1 LTSSEFDRQLQS
13 KPWKY
18 LYELIKKTVLS
29 DIKQTIIQLLSL
41 GILPRFMA
49 RYLSMI
55 GQKYRGDVTIWPKLR
70 LKDLVALLGY
80 PSRERLE
87 FAYYEGARRTYPS
100 NFKFVRLIK

>member
-1 LTSSEFDRQLQS
+1 
-13 KPWKY
+13 
-18 LYELIKKTVLS
+18 
-29 DIKQTIIQLLSL
+29 
-41 GILPRFMA
+41 
-49 RYLSMI
+49 MI

-100 NFKFVRLIK
+100 NFQFFGLIN

>member
-1 LTSSEFDRQLQS
+1 
-13 KPWKY
+13 
-18 LYELIKKTVLS
+18 
-29 DIKQTIIQLLSL
+29 
-41 GILPRFMA
+41 MA